1 MSTPATTSAATA
13 SAGPTVGPGSGRI
26 AGVFRFR
33 PGEGVALAL
42 SFAYF
47 FLLLAGY
54 YTIRPLRDSLA
65 AGLGSDQIKY
75 LSTSVFFVMLAIAP
89 VFGWL
94 VARIRRRVLVP
105 SIYAFFALQLFG
117 LSLLLD
123 ARPHDPNV
131 ARGFYVWVTVF
142 NYFVVAVF
150 WSFMADVWREEQGR
164 RLFGVIA
171 AGGSLGGLTG
181 PWLTGTLVERVG
193 NDGIALLACG
203 FLTATLVAIVALEW
217 HVQRAAAGA
226 GGGLRSD
233 EPVGGAI
240 LAGLTRLARTP
251 FLLGIA
257 AIVGIGSLLGMFVYI
272 EMARLVAE
280 AFPTPE
286 ARTQFF
292 AERDTW
298 INGLAVLLQFFVVG
312 RLTSWLGVRTALTA
326 VAVLAVAS
334 FVAVALMPMLTTLVV
349 VSILQRAL
357 EFGVGKPAR
366 DMVYTV
372 VDVETKYKVKNVID
386 TAVARGSETVSGWTH
401 GALAAAGLGL
411 SGIAGVACAIAVGLV
426 AIAWSVGTGYR
437 RRGGL

>member
-1 MSTPATTSAATA
+1 MSTPATTTAATA
-13 SAGPTVGPGSGRI
+13 LADRLVGRL
-26 AGVFRFR
+26 AALVRLR

-65 AGLGSDQIKY
+65 AGLGSDEIKY

-105 SIYAFFALQLFG
+105 SIYAFFALQLLGFA
-117 LSLLLD
+117 LLLD
-123 ARPHDPNV
+123 ARPHEPNV
-131 ARGFYVWVTVF
+131 ARGFYIWVTVF

-181 PWLTGTLVERVG
+181 PWLTGALVERVG

-203 FLTATLVAIVALEW
+203 FLTATLVAIIALER
-217 HVQRAAAGA
+217 HVQLSDGD
-226 GGGLRSD
+226 GTSLRSD

-272 EMARLVAE
+272 EMARLVADQY
-280 AFPTPE
+280 PTPE
-286 ARTQFF
+286 LRTQFF
-292 AERDTW
+292 AQRDTW
-298 INGLAVLLQFFVVG
+298 INALAVLLQFFVVG

-326 VAVLAVAS
+326 VALLAVAS
-334 FVAVALMPMLTTLVV
+334 FVAVALAPILATLVV
-349 VSILQRAL
+349 VSVAQRAL

-372 VDVETKYKVKNVID
+372 VDLEAKYKVKNVID

-401 GALAAAGLGL
+401 GALSAIGLGL
-411 SGIAGVACAIAVGLV
+411 SGIAGVACVIACGLA

-437 RRGGL
+437 RRGGV

>member
-1 MSTPATTSAATA
+1 MTTPATSAAA
-13 SAGPTVGPGSGRI
+13 SPLVARLASVVRL
-26 AGVFRFR
+26 R
-33 PGEGVALAL
+33 PGEGAALAL

-65 AGLGSDQIKY
+65 AGLGSEHIKY

-94 VARIRRRVLVP
+94 VARVRRRVLVP

-117 LSLLLD
+117 LALLLE
-123 ARPHDPNV
+123 AHPHDPNV

-171 AGGSLGGLTG
+171 SGGSLGGLTG
-181 PWLTGTLVERVG
+181 PWLTGALVEQVG
-193 NDGIALLACG
+193 NHGIALLACG
-203 FLTATLVAIVALEW
+203 FLTATLVAIVLLER
-217 HVQRAAAGA
+217 HVQRDGAGA
-226 GGGLRSD
+226 GLRSD

-257 AIVGIGSLLGMFVYI
+257 SIVGIGALLGMFVYI

-280 AFPTPE
+280 QFPTPE

-292 AERDTW
+292 AQRDTW

-312 RLTSWLGVRTALTA
+312 RLASWLGVRTALVLVALFA
-326 VAVLAVAS
+326 VGS
-334 FVAVALMPMLTTLVV
+334 FAAVALAPVLTTLVV
-349 VSILQRAL
+349 VSVLQRAL

-366 DMVYTV
+366 DMIYTV
-372 VDVETKYKVKNVID
+372 VDVETRYKVKNVID

-401 GALAAAGLGL
+401 GAFAAAGLGL
-411 SGIAGVACAIAVGLV
+411 SGIAGVACLIACGLV

-437 RRGGL
+437 RRGGV

>member
-1 MSTPATTSAATA
+1 MSTPATTPAAPPLA
-13 SAGPTVGPGSGRI
+13 NRVA
-26 AGVFRFR
+26 ALFRFR
-33 PGEGVALAL
+33 DGEGIALAL
-42 SFAYF
+42 SFTYF

-65 AGLGSDQIKY
+65 AGLGSSEIKY

-94 VARIRRRVLVP
+94 VSRVRRRILVP
-105 SIYAFFALQLFG
+105 SIYAFFAVHLFG
-117 LSLLLD
+117 FAVLLEV
-123 ARPHDPNV
+123 RPHDPDV
-131 ARGFYVWVTVF
+131 ARAFYVWVTVF

-181 PWLTGTLVERVG
+181 PWLTGTLVERIG

-203 FLTATLVAIVALEW
+203 FLTATLVAIVALER
-217 HVQRAAAGA
+217 HVQRDGA
-226 GGGLRSD
+226 GTRLRTD

-257 AIVGIGSLLGMFVYI
+257 GIVGIGSLLGMFVYI

-280 AFPTPE
+280 QFPTPE

-292 AERDTW
+292 AQRDTW
-298 INGLAVLLQFFVVG
+298 INGLAVLLQFLVVG
-312 RLTSWLGVRTALTA
+312 RLTSWLGVRTALTG
-326 VAVLAVAS
+326 VAVLAAAS
-334 FVAVALMPMLTTLVV
+334 FAAVAAAPVLATLVV
-349 VSILQRAL
+349 VSVAQRAL

-372 VDVETKYKVKNVID
+372 VDVEAKYKVKNVID

-401 GALAAAGLGL
+401 GAFAAAGLGL
-411 SGIAGVACAIAVGLV
+411 SGIAGVACAIACGLV
-426 AIAWSVGTGYR
+426 AIAWAVGTGYR
-437 RRGGL
+437 RRGGV

>member
-1 MSTPATTSAATA
+1 MSTPASTTAAL
-13 SAGPTVGPGSGRI
+13 PLVGRLGALVRM
-26 AGVFRFR
+26 R

-47 FLLLAGY
+47 YCLLAGY

-65 AGLGSDQIKY
+65 AGLGSDEIKY

-89 VFGWL
+89 LFGWL
-94 VARIRRRVLVP
+94 VARVRRRVLVP
-105 SIYAFFALQLFG
+105 SIYAFFAVQLFG

-203 FLTATLVAIVALEW
+203 FLCATLVAIVLLER
-217 HVQRAAAGA
+217 HVQREEGA
-226 GGGLRSD
+226 GSRLRSD

-280 AFPTPE
+280 QFPVPE

-292 AERDTW
+292 AQRDTW

-312 RLTSWLGVRTALTA
+312 RLTSWLGVRTALVLVALFALGSFAA
-326 VAVLAVAS
+326 VAFAPV
-334 FVAVALMPMLTTLVV
+334 LTTLVV
-349 VSILQRAL
+349 VSVLQRAL

-366 DMVYTV
+366 DMIYTV

-401 GALAAAGLGL
+401 GAFAAAGLGL
-411 SGIAGVACAIAVGLV
+411 SGIAGVACLIACGLV

>member
-1 MSTPATTSAATA
+1 MTTPATTAAA
-13 SAGPTVGPGSGRI
+13 SPLVVRLAAIVRL
-26 AGVFRFR
+26 R

-54 YTIRPLRDSLA
+54 YSIRPLRDSLA
-65 AGLGSDQIKY
+65 AGLGSEQIKY

-117 LSLLLD
+117 LALLLE
-123 ARPHDPNV
+123 ARPHDANV
-131 ARGFYVWVTVF
+131 ARGFYIWVTVF

-171 AGGSLGGLTG
+171 SGGSLGGLAG
-181 PWLTGTLVERVG
+181 PWLTGTLVEQVG
-193 NDGIALLACG
+193 NHGIALLACG
-203 FLTATLVAIVALEW
+203 FLTATLVAILLLER
-217 HVQRAAAGA
+217 HVQRDDGA
-226 GGGLRSD
+226 GLRAD

-280 AFPTPE
+280 QFPTPE

-292 AERDTW
+292 AQRDTW
-298 INGLAVLLQFFVVG
+298 INALAVLLQFFVVG
-312 RLTSWLGVRTALTA
+312 RLTSWLGVRAALTA
-326 VAVLAVAS
+326 VAVLALGS
-334 FVAVALMPMLTTLVV
+334 FVAVALAPMLATLVV
-349 VSILQRAL
+349 VSVMQRAL

-411 SGIAGVACAIAVGLV
+411 SGIAGVACLIACGLV

-437 RRGGL
+437 RRGGV

>member
-1 MSTPATTSAATA
+1 MSQPATTSAAKP
-13 SAGPTVGPGSGRI
+13 PTSPLLGRF
-26 AGVFRFR
+26 AAVVRFQ
-33 PGEGVALAL
+33 PGEGIALAL

-65 AGLGSDQIKY
+65 AGLGSDEIKY

-117 LSLLLD
+117 LALLLD

-181 PWLTGTLVERVG
+181 PWLTGALVERVG
-193 NDGIALLACG
+193 NDGVALLACG
-203 FLTATLVAIVALEW
+203 FLTATLVVIIALER
-217 HVQRAAAGA
+217 HVQR
-226 GGGLRSD
+226 GGEDGSSLRSD

-240 LAGLTRLARTP
+240 LAGLTRLVRTP

-280 AFPTPE
+280 QFPTAE

-292 AERDTW
+292 AQRDTW
-298 INGLAVLLQFFVVG
+298 INGLAVLLQFLVVG
-312 RLTSWLGVRTALTA
+312 RLTSWLGVRTALTM
-326 VAVLAVAS
+326 VALLAVAS
-334 FVAVALMPMLTTLVV
+334 FLVVAFVPVLATLVAVSV
-349 VSILQRAL
+349 LQRAL

-401 GALAAAGLGL
+401 GALSAAGLGL
-411 SGIAGVACAIAVGLV
+411 SSIAGVACLIACGLV
-426 AIAWSVGTGYR
+426 AVAWSVGTGYR
-437 RRGGL
+437 RRGGT

>member
-1 MSTPATTSAATA
+1 MTTPATTAAA
-13 SAGPTVGPGSGRI
+13 SPLVARLAALVRL
-26 AGVFRFR
+26 R

-54 YTIRPLRDSLA
+54 YTMRPLRDSLA
-65 AGLGSDQIKY
+65 AGLGSEHIKY

-117 LSLLLD
+117 LALLLE

-171 AGGSLGGLTG
+171 SGGSLGGLAG
-181 PWLTGTLVERVG
+181 PWLTGTLVEQVG
-193 NDGIALLACG
+193 NHGIALLACG
-203 FLTATLVAIVALEW
+203 FLTATLVAILLLER
-217 HVQRAAAGA
+217 HVQRDDGA
-226 GGGLRSD
+226 GLRAD

-280 AFPTPE
+280 QFPTPE

-292 AERDTW
+292 AQRDTW
-298 INGLAVLLQFFVVG
+298 INALAVLLQFFVVG
-312 RLTSWLGVRTALTA
+312 RLTSWLGVRAALTA
-326 VAVLAVAS
+326 VAVLALGS
-334 FVAVALMPMLTTLVV
+334 FVAIALAPMLATLVV
-349 VSILQRAL
+349 VSVMQRAL

-372 VDVETKYKVKNVID
+372 LDVETKYKVKNVID

-411 SGIAGVACAIAVGLV
+411 SGIAGVACLIACGLV

-437 RRGGL
+437 RRGGV